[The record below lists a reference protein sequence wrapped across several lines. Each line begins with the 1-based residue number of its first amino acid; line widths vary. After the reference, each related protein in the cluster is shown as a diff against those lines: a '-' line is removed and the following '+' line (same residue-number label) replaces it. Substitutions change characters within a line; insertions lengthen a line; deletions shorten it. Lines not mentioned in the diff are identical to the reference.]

1 MTYLEIPTSK
11 HALVEYQSLRNK
23 IRLREFYVGIAV
35 VYLEISLGCSV
46 VREWVLGLVNG
57 FLPFWMSS
65 ELVQQDCDPVD
76 GSTALKMCLDF
87 LW

>member
-11 HALVEYQSLRNK
+11 HALVEYQSLRDK
-23 IRLREFYVGIAV
+23 VRLRELYVGIAV
-35 VYLEISLGCSV
+35 VELESFLVCSV
-46 VREWVLGLVNG
+46 VREWVVGLANG